1 MRPLI
6 AFAFLMFPTSAKAAE
21 VKITL
26 STTAIIPKG
35 GEVALVPTGKS
46 GPADKGFTAV
56 LKTKEF
62 GKELDLLGTG
72 PFDVWFTPKGGKP
85 VLAVTNWK
93 VEKGANE
100 LNLGSYLGTVFV
112 RSDDLPR
119 TVGIVVAATDDPG
132 PGEKGHAPLQNVPDY
147 KEDLVVPAGF
157 YAVWVI
163 SDNGAKARKVADK
176 IRVFAGRQTVVPE

>member
-6 AFAFLMFPTSAKAAE
+6 AFAFLMIPPSAMAAD
-21 VKITL
+21 VKITV
-26 STTAIIPKG
+26 STMAIIPKG

-62 GKELDLLGTG
+62 SKELDLLGTG

-93 VEKGANE
+93 VENGANE
-100 LNLGSYLGTVFV
+100 LKLGSYLGAVFV
-112 RSDDLPR
+112 RGDDLPR
-119 TVGIVVAATDDPG
+119 TGGIVVTATDDPG

-157 YAVWVI
+157 YAVWSI

-176 IRVFAGRQTVVPE
+176 IRVLAGRQTIVPE